1 MMMIPSFPLSA
12 GCITLYKG
20 GEGRCRRQHIRPFA
34 KNNKREECTA
44 GLGGEIRG
52 GEERG
57 NFVCLFGMEIM
68 EDEQMG
74 LGLSWLIYL
83 WCWWW

>member
-1 MMMIPSFPLSA
+1 MHGRA
-12 GCITLYKG
+12 WRGDKRG
-20 GEGRCRRQHIRPFA
+20 G
-34 KNNKREECTA
+34 
-44 GLGGEIRG
+44 G

-74 LGLSWLIYL
+74 LGLS
-83 WCWWW
+83 